1 MFKNNSDVAFGDVN
15 LSEQPIRGNHNPGMG
30 GWPTIRYFNTKTGYE
45 GGTYTKKTNKAMC
58 DELGDNAY
66 MRAYVEEYGGT
77 SLCSA
82 ATGAGCTEK
91 ENKYIATWSEKSLVD
106 VENQIARLEKMA
118 GKKMKATLQK
128 WINQRLTILKQ
139 LKKSADGKGK
149 DEL

>member
-15 LSEQPIRGNHNPGMG
+15 LSQEPIRGNHNPGMG
-30 GWPTIRYFNTKTGYE
+30 GWPTIRYFNKKTGYE
-45 GGTYTKKTNKAMC
+45 GGSYEKKTSKAMC

-82 ATGAGCTEK
+82 ATGAGCTAK
-91 ENKYIATWSEKSLVD
+91 ENKYIAQWKEKSSLDVD
-106 VENQIARLEKMA
+106 KQITRLEKMA
-118 GKKMKATLQK
+118 SKKMKAQLKK
-128 WINQRLTILKQ
+128 WINQRLAILKQ
-139 LKKSADGKGK
+139 LKKSAEAAGK